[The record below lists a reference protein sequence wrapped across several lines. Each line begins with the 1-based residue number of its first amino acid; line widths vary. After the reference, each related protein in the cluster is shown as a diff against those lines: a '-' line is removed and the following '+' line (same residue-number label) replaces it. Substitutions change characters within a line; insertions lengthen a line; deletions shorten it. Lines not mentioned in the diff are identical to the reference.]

1 MKKTEELSLQENA
14 ACKDKGPEV
23 FFVDEGPISNAS
35 VRIAI
40 NKAIAICNTCSVQ
53 DICLMTAVNS
63 DEDEYGIWGGFT
75 RKERRKMF
83 QEGIKIDKQEAMR
96 YVLWKR
102 NL

>member
-1 MKKTEELSLQENA
+1 MKMIDNRSLQDDA

-23 FFVDEGPISNAS
+23 FFVDEGPISNIS
-35 VRIAI
+35 VRTAI

-75 RKERRKMF
+75 RKERRKAF
-83 QEGIKIDKQEAMR
+83 QEGVKITNDEALR

-102 NL
+102 SL

>member
-1 MKKTEELSLQENA
+1 MKKTELSLQTDA
-14 ACKDKGPEV
+14 ACKDKGTEM
-23 FFVDEGPISNAS
+23 FFVDEGPISNKS
-35 VRIAI
+35 VRTNI
-40 NKAIAICNTCSVQ
+40 NKAVSICNSCPVQ

-83 QEGIKIDKQEAMR
+83 MEGEKITIEEAKD

-102 NL
+102 SL